1 MDAGLVGLS
10 IFGVAVIT
18 QRPFLVD
25 VNSGPFPM
33 KMLCFFVQ
41 GFTEKV
47 GIPYYTACMRNWC
60 SVLGIFEE
68 SSVSY
73 SLNSKMCGCIELM
86 VWKELLHFSWLLI
99 LRILVLLLVPKVHQM
114 PRRLKLFVYG
124 SCSAFLFRMVGL
136 FLFAI
141 QWFVESII
149 LFVVTGSL
157 NMLIL
162 HTYLDNSYLS
172 FCYGLLQGT
181 LLAHSPIPHFQVW
194 VMCSFCV
201 VP

>member
-1 MDAGLVGLS
+1 
-10 IFGVAVIT
+10 
-18 QRPFLVD
+18 
-25 VNSGPFPM
+25 M

-47 GIPYYTACMRNWC
+47 GIPYYTACMRNSC

-114 PRRLKLFVYG
+114 PCRLKLLLCVWFMLCFPLSYSWLISVCH
-124 SCSAFLFRMVGL
+124 SMICWKHHTLCSY
-136 FLFAI
+136 
-141 QWFVESII
+141 WFFKHAHSSHIPRQFI
-149 LFVVTGSL
+149 
-157 NMLIL
+157 LIL
-162 HTYLDNSYLS
+162 
-172 FCYGLLQGT
+172 LLWTSTRNIAGPFSHPPLPSVGCVLLLCSSIAPCT
-181 LLAHSPIPHFQVW
+181 LPL
-194 VMCSFCV
+194 
-201 VP
+201 